1 MEENQPI
8 LIKRIAYPAES
19 FSHNNNKMPK
29 RNQKDPPASRDPD
42 FEGNFK
48 FINRE
53 NRLFAS
59 RVYSASCHGQL
70 CTFSTGKTLKCQLK
84 RWSRTFRRYQQQKQH
99 EFREVSQLIPWVK
112 PVFSAVFLTL
122 LHDRVAEMP
131 RKMVGKT
138 SLRTWQAHLGV
149 YHSMLRRALLP
160 PGCTSLNCVAAF
172 ISMVQK
178 CTSHVAACRMLF
190 LVDTNTQALHSG
202 SFEDVCSYA
211 PYFQAV
217 QKKWGP
223 WLYLV

>member
-1 MEENQPI
+1 MWPFPNKQLPVWRKNRLFSLKGLLTLQSPSHTIRRRSEKRKKNQ
-8 LIKRIAYPAES
+8 KES
-19 FSHNNNKMPK
+19 K

-70 CTFSTGKTLKCQLK
+70 CTFSTGKTLKCQLE

-99 EFREVSQLIPWVK
+99 EFRGVSQLIPWVK

-131 RKMVGKT
+131 RKWLG
-138 SLRTWQAHLGV
+138 RHLSG
-149 YHSMLRRALLP
+149 HDRLSW
-160 PGCTSLNCVAAF
+160 GCT
-172 ISMVQK
+172 
-178 CTSHVAACRMLF
+178 T
-190 LVDTNTQALHSG
+190 
-202 SFEDVCSYA
+202 VCSGGLCYLLAA
-211 PYFQAV
+211 P
-217 QKKWGP
+217 P
-223 WLYLV
+223 WTVLRLSFPWFRNAHPMWQRAGCCSW